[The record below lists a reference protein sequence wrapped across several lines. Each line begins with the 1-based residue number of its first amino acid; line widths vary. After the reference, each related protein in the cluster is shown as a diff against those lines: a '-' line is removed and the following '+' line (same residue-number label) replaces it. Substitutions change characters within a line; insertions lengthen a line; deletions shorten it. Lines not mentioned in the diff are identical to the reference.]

1 MEGQQQQQTR
11 DGLAEWARAES
22 ARIEERRETAWQ
34 ERGFKPFL
42 KLPVGESAVEFADAP
57 PRSSAKI
64 PGKAIF
70 RVKLDGREYDLAVR
84 ESSTLYRELAR
95 SLSKGNRALRIVRTG
110 TGRRDTQYSV
120 RQ

>member
-1 MEGQQQQQTR
+1 MEGQQQQTQ

-22 ARIEERRETAWQ
+22 ARIDERRETAWQ

-57 PRSSAKI
+57 PRASAKI

-70 RVKLDGREYDLAVR
+70 RVKLDGKDYDLAVK
-84 ESSTLYRELAR
+84 ESSTLYRELAK
-95 SLSKGNRALRIVRTG
+95 SLSKGRSVRIVRTG